1 MSSKEDVLFIGC
13 HFSLSFVHYHWV
25 EEGGETLRAEA
36 LELAA
41 GLT

>member
-13 HFSLSFVHYHWV
+13 HFNLSLVQYHWV
-25 EEGGETLRAEA
+25 DEGGKTLRAEA

>member
-1 MSSKEDVLFIGC
+1 MNEFKGGSSVHC
-13 HFSLSFVHYHWV
+13 HFNLSLVQYHWV
-25 EEGGETLRAEA
+25 DEGGKTLRAEA